1 MSRIVAT
8 FVRLFVR
15 WMPDSFAVALLL
27 SILTF
32 VLSVAVAG
40 YSPGA
45 AVESWGNSFWD
56 LLRFTN
62 QIALTLLLGYIVAN
76 TAPVR
81 RLLLRLSKLARTP
94 TRAYLL
100 ACLISGLCALFSW
113 GLSLIAAG
121 IMSRNIGE
129 TCRKNGVRIH
139 YPLLVASAFAG
150 FVIWHQGLSSSIGL
164 ALATPGHILEAE
176 VGIIP
181 ISETLFVPWN
191 IAVALLVLITMPI
204 VMAALQPRG
213 DEEVEEMPEHLLSK
227 EETGKPSAQEE
238 LTPARRLENSRLLT
252 WVVVGA
258 GALFLAVHFGTRG
271 AGLDL
276 NTLNFAF
283 LLAGMLLA
291 GSPLRFIR
299 IALEGG
305 RVAVPFLLQY
315 PFYAA
320 IAGMMRDSGL
330 AEIVVRFFVS
340 ISTADTLPFFGLLSG
355 GLLNLF
361 IPSGGGQWAVQG
373 PIMMAA
379 AQEIGAD
386 LPRVAMSVALGD
398 QWTNLIQPLAIVPV
412 LAIAGLGVR
421 KIMGFTFFALL
432 WSGTVFGVALL
443 FF

>member
-1 MSRIVAT
+1 M
-8 FVRLFVR
+8 LFR
-15 WMPDSFAVALLL
+15 S
-27 SILTF
+27 
-32 VLSVAVAG
+32 
-40 YSPGA
+40 
-45 AVESWGNSFWD
+45 
-56 LLRFTN
+56 
-62 QIALTLLLGYIVAN
+62 
-76 TAPVR
+76 
-81 RLLLRLSKLARTP
+81 
-94 TRAYLL
+94 
-100 ACLISGLCALFSW
+100 
-113 GLSLIAAG
+113 
-121 IMSRNIGE
+121 
-129 TCRKNGVRIH
+129 
-139 YPLLVASAFAG
+139 
-150 FVIWHQGLSSSIGL
+150 
-164 ALATPGHILEAE
+164 
-176 VGIIP
+176 
-181 ISETLFVPWN
+181 
-191 IAVALLVLITMPI
+191 
-204 VMAALQPRG
+204 
-213 DEEVEEMPEHLLSK
+213 
-227 EETGKPSAQEE
+227 
-238 LTPARRLENSRLLT
+238 
-252 WVVVGA
+252 
-258 GALFLAVHFGTRG
+258 
-271 AGLDL
+271 
-276 NTLNFAF
+276 
-283 LLAGMLLA
+283 
-291 GSPLRFIR
+291 LRFIR

-340 ISTADTLPFFGLLSG
+340 VSTADTLPFFGLLSG